1 MSNKENLM
9 GIITDILKEI
19 PLSAVLRE
27 KILALE
33 DKMSVLESENL
44 VLKTEN
50 QKLKVENLK
59 LKEKIQTLEKFISIQ
74 NIPLHEFDFIDP
86 PGYYTHPKYPNQK
99 ICPACLIK
107 DKLISPVSEID
118 KNAWY
123 CTVCKQP
130 LSGSKG
136 EVFTVNW

>member
-1 MSNKENLM
+1 M

-33 DKMSVLESENL
+33 DKMSILESENL

-50 QKLKVENLK
+50 QKLKAENLK
-59 LKEKIQTLEKFISIQ
+59 LKKKIQAFEKFISIQ
-74 NIPLHEFDFIDP
+74 NIPLYEFTFIDP

-99 ICPACLIK
+99 ICPICLIK
-107 DKLISPVSEID
+107 DKSISPVSEVD
-118 KNAWY
+118 ENTWY

-130 LSGSKG
+130 LSGTKG
-136 EVFTVNW
+136 EIFTVDW